1 MENATAI
8 IAKNIQLF
16 RKKLGLKQE
25 ELADKLGITFQAVSK
40 WENEKASPDITFL
53 PMLADIFGC
62 SIDDLFSRKND
73 NFTTVSPEIDGINW
87 EDDGV
92 IRGVVFEG
100 RKMLKSSCIV
110 DKFTFEVTG
119 RIRNVSS
126 LCNLTVNGDVA
137 GTAAAG
143 ASITADSI
151 EGDATC
157 GTSITAENIEG
168 DVTAGAS
175 VNATTVDGEVTAG
188 GCVTADVIEGEV
200 TAGGNVTAD
209 VIEGDVSA
217 NDVIADTIEG
227 DVSGNNIKAD
237 TIEGDV
243 SCSSVECDSIE
254 GNVTVNK

>member
-119 RIRNVSS
+119 RIRNVTS

-137 GTAAAG
+137 GF
-143 ASITADSI
+143 
-151 EGDATC
+151 
-157 GTSITAENIEG
+157 ENQE
-168 DVTAGAS
+168 
-175 VNATTVDGEVTAG
+175 
-188 GCVTADVIEGEV
+188 DVIEV
-200 TAGGNVTAD
+200 KTPDITFV
-209 VIEGDVSA
+209 VQ
-217 NDVIADTIEG
+217 
-227 DVSGNNIKAD
+227 
-237 TIEGDV
+237 
-243 SCSSVECDSIE
+243 
-254 GNVTVNK
+254 TVMYVLHEDI